1 MISPTK
7 LGSSRDFQREYMYN
21 IFIYIYNYVYI
32 YIFLYLDNDR
42 IIEYIMGI
50 YIWSFPKMK
59 VP

>member
-1 MISPTK
+1 M
-7 LGSSRDFQREYMYN
+7 
-21 IFIYIYNYVYI
+21 YI